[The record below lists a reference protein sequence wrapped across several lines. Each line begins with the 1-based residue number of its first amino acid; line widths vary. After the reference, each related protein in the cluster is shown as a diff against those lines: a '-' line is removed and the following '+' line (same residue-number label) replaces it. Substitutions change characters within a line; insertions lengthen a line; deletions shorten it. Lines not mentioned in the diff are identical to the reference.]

1 MRTYDVPHPM
11 TGYGRKTRDTAH
23 KTELARFKGAHI
35 TAERE
40 GDELV
45 IFSPHDEHGMP
56 ATTMTQYTATD
67 KRPSVRTLAD
77 INHRNAAAYH
87 KRG

>member
-1 MRTYDVPHPM
+1 MQPRSLGRYRTFDIP
-11 TGYGRKTRDTAH
+11 RAWDSAL

-45 IFSPHDEHGMP
+45 IFSLHDEHGMP
-56 ATTMTQYTATD
+56 ATTMTRYTATD
-67 KRPSVRTLAD
+67 KRPSIRTLAD
-77 INHRNAAAYH
+77 INRRNAAANH